1 MLVCVNFRLF
11 PFSERRRNMN
21 VFRAFLVG
29 ARHLTHQLLK
39 SLAIRLDITN
49 LISQT
54 RRPKPREVKPLV

>member
-1 MLVCVNFRLF
+1 
-11 PFSERRRNMN
+11 MN

>member
-1 MLVCVNFRLF
+1 
-11 PFSERRRNMN
+11 MN

-29 ARHLTHQLLK
+29 ARHLTYQLLK